1 MGQALRYLIAG
12 DQIRKKLLFSLC
24 LRRGKEL

>member
-12 DQIRKKLLFSLC
+12 DQIRRKSTIQPLST
-24 LRRGKEL
+24 RGKEL